1 MIKMKK
7 EQNLIESK
15 LTNNKKEQEWGK
27 YQKELELAIE
37 NH

>member
-1 MIKMKK
+1 MVNQTLEKPKTIEK
-7 EQNLIESK
+7 E
-15 LTNNKKEQEWGK
+15 EWEN

>member
-1 MIKMKK
+1 MKK
-7 EQNLIESK
+7 EQELMK
-15 LTNNKKEQEWGK
+15 LKLLKNKQEQEWEN

>member
-1 MIKMKK
+1 MKK
-7 EQNLIESK
+7 EQELMKPNELK
-15 LTNNKKEQEWGK
+15 NKEEQEWEN

>member
-1 MIKMKK
+1 MK
-7 EQNLIESK
+7 EQTLQKQKAIKSEDIEW
-15 LTNNKKEQEWGK
+15 ER